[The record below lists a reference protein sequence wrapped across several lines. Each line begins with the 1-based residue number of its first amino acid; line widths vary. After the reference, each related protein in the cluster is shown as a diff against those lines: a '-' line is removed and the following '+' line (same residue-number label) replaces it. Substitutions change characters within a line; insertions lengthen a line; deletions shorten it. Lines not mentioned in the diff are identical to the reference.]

1 MAAQQ
6 QEMFDIYRPRGIRL
20 LEDFLSPGEEA
31 DAIRVIDSLDLQPF
45 QFQGWTGHRR
55 TTSYGWHYDFAGG
68 GLAPAPPPPPWLEP
82 LRARA
87 EIFAALPAGAIV
99 QALLIH
105 YPAGAGIGWHRDRP
119 VFEDV
124 LGISLGAP
132 ATLRLRRRTGPRA
145 FERAE
150 LPLPPRSLYLLA
162 GEARHQWE
170 HSIAAMAAPR
180 WSITFRTLS
189 ALGLRQ
195 TRNGPDEA
203 FRPGR
208 PA

>member
-1 MAAQQ
+1 
-6 QEMFDIYRPRGIRL
+6 MFGTYRPRGIRS

-31 DAIRVIDSLDLQPF
+31 DAIDAIDSLDLQPF

-55 TTSYGWHYDFAGG
+55 TASYGWHYDFAGG
-68 GLAPAPPPPPWLEP
+68 GLAPAPPPPPWLAP

-87 EIFAALPAGAIV
+87 EAFAGLPAGAIV
-99 QALLIH
+99 QTLLIH

-119 VFEDV
+119 VFEEV

-132 ATLRLRRRTGPRA
+132 ATLRLRRRTGLRA
-145 FERAE
+145 FDRAE

-170 HSIAAMAAPR
+170 HGIAAMTAPR

-195 TRNGPDEA
+195 TQNGPDGE

-208 PA
+208 PD